1 MTDNATTPVR
11 FIGLDIHKHYFV
23 ATGINAQQEV
33 VLGPQRVPNSRMQAF
48 IQKRLTPYDALVIE
62 MTTNTWEVHDLLVG
76 HVHSVTVA
84 HPPHVA
90 LIARAQV
97 KTDKKDSLVL
107 AQLLAAGLLPGVWIP
122 PQEVRDLRA
131 LIAQRWKMITLRSVA
146 KNRLHNVL
154 HRHQWL
160 PPEEGKLFSPDT
172 RDWWVALPVSPAEAS
187 NIECDLATLDFADQ
201 QAKRIEAAIQQL
213 AAEEERLP
221 LLVQVPGIS
230 LITGMTILA
239 AIGEIERFPSAK
251 KLVGYAGLGAR
262 VSQSGTHYRTG
273 RITKAGRK
281 DLRHAM
287 VEVARSA
294 SNTHPRWQAELERLE
309 PRIGRKKAVVAIA
322 RKLLVAVWHILTHQQ
337 ADRFASDWRV
347 AAGLHLLAY
356 KIGVRRLPEQS
367 AKHFVRNQLDRL
379 GIGADLTHVPWGT
392 KQVKLPPSRLQTSE
406 EGLPN

>member
-1 MTDNATTPVR
+1 MFDKPVR

-23 ATGINAQQEV
+23 VTGINAEQEV
-33 VLGPQRVPNSRMQAF
+33 VLGPKRVSNKRMHEF
-48 IQKRLTPYDALVIE
+48 IHKNLTRFDAVVLE
-62 MTTNTWEVHDLLVG
+62 MTTNTWEVHDLLVE

-97 KTDKKDSLVL
+97 KTDRKDSLAL
-107 AQLLAAGLLPGVWIP
+107 AQLHAAGLLPGVWIP

-131 LIAQRWKMITLRSVA
+131 LIAQRWKMVKLRSIA

-154 HRHQWL
+154 HRRQLL
-160 PPEEGKLFSPDT
+160 PPEDGKLFSPEI
-172 RDWWVALPVSPAEAS
+172 RDWWEALPLSPIEHS
-187 NIECDLATLDFADQ
+187 NVRCDLETLDFADRQ
-201 QAKRIEAAIQQL
+201 VKHIEETLKHIAAQ
-213 AAEEERLP
+213 EERMP

-230 LITGMTILA
+230 LVTGMTILA
-239 AIGEIERFPSAK
+239 AIGEIERFPSPK

-262 VSQSGTHYRTG
+262 VSQSGKRYHTG

-294 SNTHPRWQAELERLE
+294 SQTHPRWQAEMERLE
-309 PRIGRKKAVVAIA
+309 PRLGRKKAIVAIA
-322 RKLLVAVWHILTHQQ
+322 RKLLVAVWHILTHQE
-337 ADRFASDWRV
+337 ADRFASPWRV
-347 AAGLHLLAY
+347 AASLHLLAY
-356 KIGVRRLPEQS
+356 KIGVRRLPEKS

-379 GIGADLTHVPWGT
+379 GIGADLESIPWGT
-392 KQVKLPPSRLQTSE
+392 KNVKLPPSRLTKEVS
-406 EGLPN
+406 GVPKR